1 MLRRSLRKGAH
12 VALFAVAFVL
22 FYLGLGLGLQHDPTL
37 GTICWI
43 AAGLLVAANIF
54 WIDRARRRARE
65 EEREG

>member
-1 MLRRSLRKGAH
+1 MLARRLRMGAH

-43 AAGLLVAANIF
+43 GAGLLVAGNIF
-54 WIDRARRRARE
+54 WIDRARRRGGE
-65 EEREG
+65 

>member
-1 MLRRSLRKGAH
+1 MLARRLRMGAH

-43 AAGLLVAANIF
+43 GAGLLVAGNIF
-54 WIDRARRRARE
+54 WIDRARRRRGE
-65 EEREG
+65 